1 MIRQLEYQ
9 CSLFEKE
16 LNDTIN
22 GYQNTIQILSESGD
36 KAIDNGKLIE
46 DGKELE
52 AIDNYVDKD
61 INEIV
66 EPPNIEYENNINII
80 RNNQTSSNQAN
91 LNKI

>member
-1 MIRQLEYQ
+1 
-9 CSLFEKE
+9 LFEKE